1 MSKQSLQNLP
11 IGVSTWPTIRRQ
23 NMFLIDK
30 TDRLNVLVTE
40 QIKIFISR
48 PRRMGKSL
56 LHSMLADLFAHG
68 DRNFEGFAIYG
79 HWPEQRTY
87 PVIKFSFMDVE
98 GKDVATYENQLRIS
112 LKMAYVAAGFTQI
125 IDLEKE
131 ARSFDEFLKMV
142 AVSFQDHDL
151 VFLID
156 EWDQGLSANLN
167 NEEAYNA
174 VLGVLSKFN
183 KWLRGLP
190 NVRFLLVTGIMRY
203 KETSLF
209 TGQDTQDISME
220 PRWASLLGVTQE
232 ELETCY
238 APYITKAAQR
248 LDVSEAKL
256 LEQLKAYYDGFCF
269 DSEAKVHLYCP
280 DALNKFFV
288 PIVNDSQQLP
298 QFESYW
304 MKAASASDALKNYL
318 RSIRFDF
325 GAEYQQ
331 LQDNNVILS
340 KNDLTSSVGW
350 SQVKLLPVMAQ
361 SGYLTI
367 KEATTDPLTGDAA
380 FRLGYPNLDVS
391 KEFIK
396 VLNELVQERI
406 KAQGN
411 GASELKSKLAQA
423 LDYNQFDQACKH
435 LNELLADRILY
446 DVFSNASEAFY
457 RTVFSMWFQELYKD
471 VRQETHNYR
480 GRSDI
485 ELTTHQGQVIV
496 IELKLIPKNG
506 HRDYTLAETSEWL
519 IQNLLLPAN
528 LQICNNGYGVNYHNE
543 GKAVL
548 GVVIVL
554 DAKEHRIVAW
564 REFNPDPTIGVRDG
578 IVPPVNLKNKLVTK
592 KPTIKKRP

>member
-11 IGVSTWPTIRRQ
+11 IGVSNWPTIRRQ

-203 KETSLF
+203 
-209 TGQDTQDISME
+209 
-220 PRWASLLGVTQE
+220 
-232 ELETCY
+232 
-238 APYITKAAQR
+238 
-248 LDVSEAKL
+248 
-256 LEQLKAYYDGFCF
+256 
-269 DSEAKVHLYCP
+269 
-280 DALNKFFV
+280 
-288 PIVNDSQQLP
+288 
-298 QFESYW
+298 
-304 MKAASASDALKNYL
+304 
-318 RSIRFDF
+318 
-325 GAEYQQ
+325 
-331 LQDNNVILS
+331 
-340 KNDLTSSVGW
+340 
-350 SQVKLLPVMAQ
+350 
-361 SGYLTI
+361 
-367 KEATTDPLTGDAA
+367 
-380 FRLGYPNLDVS
+380 
-391 KEFIK
+391 
-396 VLNELVQERI
+396 
-406 KAQGN
+406 
-411 GASELKSKLAQA
+411 
-423 LDYNQFDQACKH
+423 
-435 LNELLADRILY
+435 
-446 DVFSNASEAFY
+446 
-457 RTVFSMWFQELYKD
+457 
-471 VRQETHNYR
+471 
-480 GRSDI
+480 
-485 ELTTHQGQVIV
+485 
-496 IELKLIPKNG
+496 
-506 HRDYTLAETSEWL
+506 
-519 IQNLLLPAN
+519 
-528 LQICNNGYGVNYHNE
+528 
-543 GKAVL
+543 
-548 GVVIVL
+548 
-554 DAKEHRIVAW
+554 
-564 REFNPDPTIGVRDG
+564 
-578 IVPPVNLKNKLVTK
+578 
-592 KPTIKKRP
+592 